1 MNSFEFKICQIP
13 KNEKLKINKYDV
25 KFSNYQSQ
33 PRFNYGFHNYI
44 HKAKEKCSMFDD
56 PKYAKK
62 HLVTNPFEHQINEYD
77 KDIKSMSELYFKVKK
92 NGIISRAFY
101 KLWEILI
108 MFDIIPSN
116 QITAVF
122 LAEAPGA
129 FVQATSYYRMKFN
142 NEKDYLKDKFYC
154 ISVNNGKDITFKED
168 ILKALNN
175 VTICK
180 ENNGDITN
188 INNQKDLKQIV
199 NEADLITADG
209 GFNWMN
215 ENYQEQ
221 EAYRLILA
229 EIISAFRLQKK
240 SGNFVLKIFET
251 FTPITL
257 KLLLLLNTYY
267 DEVIIYKPFT
277 SRSSN
282 SEKYAICKKFKGID
296 NKELNKL
303 ETLLE
308 NINKNEMKDNYI
320 TDIFLDY
327 NLSDDIINLNR
338 KLSIDI
344 SNKQY
349 LSINNTISFLIN
361 GIFFGDEYSKFHD
374 KQIVASEFWINTFLQ
389 VDNNNLQNIR
399 KEINKNII
407 YY

>member
-1 MNSFEFKICQIP
+1 
-13 KNEKLKINKYDV
+13 
-25 KFSNYQSQ
+25 
-33 PRFNYGFHNYI
+33 
-44 HKAKEKCSMFDD
+44 MFDD

-108 MFDIIPSN
+108 MFDIVPSN
-116 QITAVF
+116 PITAVF

-142 NEKDYLKDKFYC
+142 NEKDNLKDKFYC

-308 NINKNEMKDNYI
+308 NINKNEMKNNYI

-327 NLSDDIINLNR
+327 KLSDDIIDLNR

-349 LSINNTISFLIN
+349 LSINNTITFLNN

-374 KQIVASEFWINTFLQ
+374 KQILASEFWINTFLLS
-389 VDNNNLQNIR
+389 DNNLQNIR
-399 KEINKNII
+399 KEINKKII

>member
-1 MNSFEFKICQIP
+1 MDNFEFKICKIP
-13 KNEKLKINKYDV
+13 KNEKLKTSKYDIRY
-25 KFSNYQSQ
+25 SHYQSQ
-33 PRFNYGFHNYI
+33 PRFNYGFHHYI
-44 HKAKEKCSMFDD
+44 HTAKQKCEIFND

-62 HLVTNPFEHQINEYD
+62 HFVTNPFEHQVNEYD
-77 KDIKSMSELYFKVKK
+77 KDIKKMSELYFKVRK
-92 NGIISRAFY
+92 NSIISRAFY

-108 MFDIIPSN
+108 IFDIVPTKP
-116 QITAVF
+116 ITAVF

-129 FVQATSYYRMKFN
+129 FVQATSYYRKEFN
-142 NEKDYLKDKFYC
+142 DEKDTLKDKFYC

-168 ILKALNN
+168 ILKALDN

-188 INNQKDLKQIV
+188 ISVQKDLKKMT

-209 GFNWMN
+209 GFNWIN

-229 EIISAFRLQKK
+229 EIICAFRIQKK

-267 DEVIIYKPFT
+267 DEVCIYKPFT
-277 SRSSN
+277 SRLTN
-282 SEKYAICKKFKGID
+282 SEKYAVCKNFKGI
-296 NKELNKL
+296 NATEFQKL
-303 ETLLE
+303 EKLLE
-308 NINKNEMKDNYI
+308 DINKNEMKDNYM

-327 NLSDDIINLNR
+327 HLSDDIINLNR

-344 SNKQY
+344 CNKQY
-349 LSINNTISFLIN
+349 AAINNTISFLNN

-374 KQIVASEFWINTFLQ
+374 KQIIGNDFWINTFLPI
-389 VDNNNLQNIR
+389 DNNDLKKVR
-399 KEINKNII
+399 KNINKVVI

>member
-1 MNSFEFKICQIP
+1 MNNLEFKICKFP
-13 KNEKLKINKYDV
+13 KNEKMKINKYDV
-25 KFSNYQSQ
+25 RFSHYQSQ
-33 PRFNYGFHNYI
+33 PRFNYGFHHYI
-44 HKAKEKCSMFDD
+44 HTAKDKCSMFND

-62 HLVTNPFEHQINEYD
+62 HLVTNPFEHDVNEYD
-77 KDIKSMSELYFKVKK
+77 KDIKSMSELYFELKK
-92 NGIISRAFY
+92 SGIISRAFY

-108 MFDIIPSN
+108 IFDIVPAKP
-116 QITAVF
+116 ITAVF

-129 FVQATSYYRMKFN
+129 FVQAAAYYRMKFN
-142 NEKDYLKDKFYC
+142 DEKDYLKDKFYC

-188 INNQKDLKQIV
+188 LSVQKDLKKIA
-199 NEADLITADG
+199 NEAELITADG
-209 GFNWMN
+209 GFNWIN

-257 KLLLLLNTYY
+257 KMLLLLNTYY
-267 DEVIIYKPFT
+267 EEVHIYKPFT
-277 SRSSN
+277 SRMTN
-282 SEKYAICKKFKGID
+282 SEKYAICKNFKGIND
-296 NKELNKL
+296 SELQKL
-303 ETLLE
+303 ETLLD
-308 NINKNEMKDNYI
+308 NINKSEMKDNYI

-327 NLSDDIINLNR
+327 KLSDDIINLNR
-338 KLSIDI
+338 NLSIDI

-349 LSINNTISFLIN
+349 LAINNTITYLNN

-374 KQIVASEFWINTFLQ
+374 KQIIANDFWINTFLP
-389 VDNNNLQNIR
+389 VDNNDLKKIR
-399 KEINKNII
+399 KDINKNII